1 MENNTHS
8 IAVGYILWLF
18 GFTGAHRFYYGKQV
32 TGVIWFFTFGL
43 LGIGW
48 LIDVLLIPGMD
59 READWRYKAGPI
71 DYSIAWLLLTFLGV
85 LGIHRFYMGK
95 ILTGL
100 LYLIS
105 GGLFFLGI
113 LYDFLTLNG
122 QVSELNGQR

>member
-48 LIDVLLIPGMD
+48 LIDVLLIPGMV
-59 READWRYKAGPI
+59 RHANLVSRYEAEVKHSRN
-71 DYSIAWLLLTFLGV
+71 
-85 LGIHRFYMGK
+85 MGRQ
-95 ILTGL
+95 TG
-100 LYLIS
+100 
-105 GGLFFLGI
+105 
-113 LYDFLTLNG
+113 
-122 QVSELNGQR
+122 